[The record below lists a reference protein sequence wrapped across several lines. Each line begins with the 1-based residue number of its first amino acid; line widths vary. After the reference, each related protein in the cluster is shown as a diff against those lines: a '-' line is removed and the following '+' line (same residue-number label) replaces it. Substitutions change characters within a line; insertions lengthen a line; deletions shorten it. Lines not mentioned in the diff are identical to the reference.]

1 MPDSRGDPAL
11 DALLHPFTD
20 GALAWPAG
28 AALFIGARAGASL
41 AAIAPRTLQCE
52 QASKPDVDALR
63 RAGFVAEA
71 PVGLRGAIA
80 AGDGDASAAGA
91 AANGSEVDGSLP
103 SLVLLLPPRQR
114 DAARAAIAQA
124 FARVAPGGT
133 VVTAAANDAG
143 ARTLE
148 SDFAAIA
155 GPPAVRSKYKARV
168 MWATA
173 GAPGADAELAAR
185 WAALDAPRPILDG
198 RYTSRPGVFAWD
210 RIDPASAL
218 LADALPA
225 DLRGRAADLGAG
237 WGFLSDALLQRCA
250 GITALDLFEADA
262 ASLALARDNLAAHRE
277 RVPLAFHWHDVA
289 AGVPGRYDVIV
300 SNPPFH
306 GIDGRESPALGRA
319 FIAAAAAALAPRGR
333 LWLVANRHLPYEAA
347 LAQGFAQVRTV
358 VQQGGFKVVEAVRGG

>member
-63 RAGFVAEA
+63 RAGFVANA
-71 PVGLRGAIA
+71 PVGLRGAVA
-80 AGDGDASAAGA
+80 EGSGDAGDAAASA
-91 AANGSEVDGSLP
+91 P

-148 SDFAAIA
+148 SDFTAIA
-155 GPPAVRSKYKARV
+155 GPPAVRSKHKARV

-185 WAALDAPRPILDG
+185 WAALDAPRAILDG

-250 GITALDLFEADA
+250 GVTALDLYEADA
-262 ASLALARDNLAAHRE
+262 ASLALARGNLAAHRG
-277 RVPLAFHWHDVA
+277 RVALEFHWHDVA

-319 FIAAAAAALAPRGR
+319 FIAAAAVALAPRGR